1 MKIYI
6 CKRIF
11 FFNVKILLFT
21 HINFRPM
28 KNPFIGKAILY
39 TMDRTRGERGV
50 CATPRWSFSEFL
62 PGRLTISTFQ

>member
-1 MKIYI
+1 
-6 CKRIF
+6 
-11 FFNVKILLFT
+11 
-21 HINFRPM
+21 M

-50 CATPRWSFSEFL
+50 CATPRWSFSEFF